1 MDAQKRTEIK
11 QRLRQHVLE
20 TMDFTREVE
29 DSEVQKVLDEFIAE
43 EAGKSY
49 IGVTDRQKLK
59 KDVFNSLRRFD
70 ILQDLL
76 EDPSIT
82 EIMVN
87 GPGAIFVEKNGH
99 LERFEGS
106 FESVQ
111 RLEDVAQQMTAL
123 ANRRINEAS
132 PIVDSRLPG
141 GERVNIVLRPVS
153 ITGPTITIRKFSKDV
168 MSMEKLL
175 ELGSLSR
182 EAADFLSSLVRA
194 GYNMIVSGGTGSGKT
209 TFLNVLSGF
218 IPPEERVITI
228 EDSAELKLQNM
239 PNLVSLE
246 ARSANVEGKNAV
258 TIRDLIKTS
267 LRMRPDRI
275 IVGEVRGEEAI
286 DMLQAMNTGH
296 DGSLSTVHANSPRDV
311 ISRLE
316 TMILLS
322 AEIPLQ
328 AVRSQ
333 IASAVDIIVQLGRM
347 RDKSRRVLE
356 ISEVVDCGQGE
367 VRISPLYSFEEEGE
381 DENGR
386 IYGTLKATGE
396 LQNDGKLRRAGLCK

>member
-1 MDAQKRTEIK
+1 MDSKNRMEMK
-11 QRLRQHVLE
+11 QHIRQRVLE
-20 TMDFTREVE
+20 TMDFTREVK
-29 DSEVQKVLDEFIAE
+29 DSEVIGALDEYIAE
-43 EAGKSY
+43 EARKTY
-49 IGVTDRQKLK
+49 IGVKDRQKLR

-76 EDPSIT
+76 EDESVT

-87 GPGAIFVEKNGH
+87 GPDVIFIEKNGR
-99 LERFEGS
+99 LERFDGS
-106 FESVQ
+106 FESVS

-132 PIVDSRLPG
+132 PIVDTRLPG

-153 ITGPTITIRKFSKDV
+153 ISGPTITIRKFSKDV
-168 MSMEKLL
+168 LSMDHLL
-175 ELGSLSR
+175 EIGSITK
-182 EAADFLSSLVRA
+182 EAADFLQNLVAA
-194 GYNMIVSGGTGSGKT
+194 GYNILVSGGTGSGKT
-209 TFLNVLSGF
+209 TFLNILSGF
-218 IPPEERVITI
+218 VPPAERVITI
-228 EDSAELKLQNM
+228 EDSAELKLRNL

-246 ARSANVEGKNAV
+246 SRNANVEGRNAV

-275 IVGEVRGEEAI
+275 IVGEVRGDEAI

-296 DGSLSTVHANSPRDV
+296 DGSLSTIHANSSKDV

-322 AEIPLQ
+322 AEIPLP
-328 AVRSQ
+328 AVRGQ

-347 RDKSRRVLE
+347 RDKSRKVLE
-356 ISEVVDCGQGE
+356 ICEVLNYEQGE
-367 VRISPLYSFEEEGE
+367 VRISPLFSFVEEGE

-386 IYGTLKATGE
+386 VLGALKASGQ
-396 LQNDGKLRRAGLCK
+396 LRNIGKLRRAGICG

>member
-1 MDAQKRTEIK
+1 MNAKERTEIK
-11 QRLRQHVLE
+11 QNIRQRVLE

-29 DSEVQKVLDEFIAE
+29 DSEVRKALDCYITE
-43 EAGKSY
+43 EAQKTY
-49 IGVTDRQKLK
+49 IGVSDRQKLK

-76 EDPSIT
+76 EDEAVT

-87 GPGAIFVEKNGH
+87 GPDTIFVEKNGR
-99 LERFEGS
+99 LERFDGA
-106 FESVQ
+106 FESVR

-153 ITGPTITIRKFSKDV
+153 INGPTITIRKFSKDV
-168 MSMEKLL
+168 LTMERLL
-175 ELGSLSR
+175 SLGSLTE
-182 EAADFLSSLVRA
+182 EAADFLSKLVKA
-194 GYNMIVSGGTGSGKT
+194 GYNILVSGGTGSGKT

-218 IPPEERVITI
+218 IPPEERIVTI
-228 EDSAELKLQNM
+228 EDSAELKLQDK

-246 ARSANVEGKNAV
+246 ARNANVEGKNAV

-275 IVGEVRGEEAI
+275 VVGEVRGEEAI

-296 DGSLSTVHANSPRDV
+296 
-311 ISRLE
+311 
-316 TMILLS
+316 
-322 AEIPLQ
+322 
-328 AVRSQ
+328 
-333 IASAVDIIVQLGRM
+333 LGFPSCLHHLHQRNHWF
-347 RDKSRRVLE
+347 SV
-356 ISEVVDCGQGE
+356 
-367 VRISPLYSFEEEGE
+367 
-381 DENGR
+381 
-386 IYGTLKATGE
+386 A
-396 LQNDGKLRRAGLCK
+396 

>member
-1 MDAQKRTEIK
+1 MDSKNRMEMK
-11 QRLRQHVLE
+11 QHIRQRVLE

-29 DSEVQKVLDEFIAE
+29 DSEVIGALDEYIAE
-43 EAGKSY
+43 EARKTY
-49 IGVTDRQKLK
+49 IGVKDRQKLR

-76 EDPSIT
+76 EDESVT

-87 GPGAIFVEKNGH
+87 GPDVIFIEKNGR
-99 LERFEGS
+99 LERFDGS
-106 FESVQ
+106 FESVS

-132 PIVDSRLPG
+132 PIVDTRLPG

-153 ITGPTITIRKFSKDV
+153 ISGPTITIRKFSKDV
-168 MSMEKLL
+168 LSMDHLL
-175 ELGSLSR
+175 EIGSITK
-182 EAADFLSSLVRA
+182 EAADFLQNLVAA
-194 GYNMIVSGGTGSGKT
+194 GYNILVSGGTGSGKT
-209 TFLNVLSGF
+209 TFLNILSGF
-218 IPPEERVITI
+218 VPPAERVITI
-228 EDSAELKLQNM
+228 EDSAELKLRNL

-246 ARSANVEGKNAV
+246 SRNANVEGRNAV

-275 IVGEVRGEEAI
+275 IVGEVRGDEAI

-296 DGSLSTVHANSPRDV
+296 DGSLSTIHANSSKDV

-322 AEIPLQ
+322 AEIPLP
-328 AVRSQ
+328 AVRGQ

-347 RDKSRRVLE
+347 RDKSRKVLE
-356 ISEVVDCGQGE
+356 ICEVLNYEQGE
-367 VRISPLYSFEEEGE
+367 VRISPLFSFVEEGE

-386 IYGTLKATGE
+386 VLGALKASGQLRNT
-396 LQNDGKLRRAGLCK
+396 GKLRRAGICG